1 MTQDKIHDNIIN
13 MLINFKESGCYMI
26 ILSFFRFLLY
36 LLLKLVYFI
45 LFILNIIIIFIAG
58 LGYITAQIGKII
70 LFISG
75 FIMIISTLP
84 HFFSLP
90 EKTFKDVWEN
100 ILLFLVIPLPF
111 LFLTN
116 ISTLISTSITKLKQK
131 VYLATESL
139 STPLRGTKKYY
150 EENKRQ
156 YLKHMKE
163 LNSQSKKG

>member
-1 MTQDKIHDNIIN
+1 

-131 VYLATESL
+131 VYLATENL